1 MIKAKQMCKCL
12 KNAPLLMFDTLC
24 KRTEQSLSPW
34 ATWRLSK
41 RCYIPSQRR
50 IQQNF
55 NPTTRWTTSKEGQRN
70 RPVNEVLRIYTFC
83 SPGSEP
89 VTPASKTS
97 ANTQFCF
104 RNTAQYNGKAYSFQI
119 LSLKTFCSFSFS
131 SHNNKIQ

>member
-55 NPTTRWTTSKEGQRN
+55 NPTTRWTTSKEGQKN

-89 VTPASKTS
+89 VP
-97 ANTQFCF
+97 
-104 RNTAQYNGKAYSFQI
+104 
-119 LSLKTFCSFSFS
+119 SLKNLCQYTVLFQKHS
-131 SHNNKIQ
+131 SVQWKSLQFPNTVFKNIL